1 MLYRSPASKQGSQEF
16 ELLLSNFKILHAN
29 IMAETPY
36 ATFFTGDFNGHS
48 QFWWPEGDTNAEG
61 REIEDL
67 LTSLNLS
74 QIIREPTNF
83 TLNKRPTCVDLTESH
98 VEQQVSCF
106 TRFINKLSTVR

>member
-1 MLYRSPASKQGSQEF
+1 MS
-16 ELLLSNFKILHAN
+16 
-29 IMAETPY
+29 ETPY

-74 QIIREPTNF
+74 QIIAEPTNF
-83 TLNKRPTCVDLTESH
+83 TPNKRPTCIDLIVTDQPNLVLDSGCRASLDPTCH
-98 VEQQVSCF
+98 HQM
-106 TRFINKLSTVR
+106 